1 MNRDEVL
8 TGINALRRYIDKH
21 VDIEEELIYY
31 ENILIEC
38 RDAVLLNEAND
49 PYAKDKMIKWNGMK
63 Q

>member
-1 MNRDEVL
+1 VNRNDVL

-49 PYAKDKMIKWNGMK
+49 PYSKDKVLK
-63 Q
+63 

>member
-49 PYAKDKMIKWNGMK
+49 PYAKDKMIK
-63 Q
+63 